1 MKGLSRAT
9 ALKVAAI
16 LSALMGIVSIAT
28 TLPLIARGAT
38 GVAQSTDSPPYFV
51 LMMALLLS
59 VIAIVAAYGAW
70 NQQRWGII
78 LILVVNLLNGLSA
91 VPGILFAPVPA
102 LRVTAI
108 GTVVVTILIV
118 VFCLWREHKPV
129 EA

>member
-102 LRVTAI
+102 LRVTSI
-108 GTVVVTILIV
+108 STVVVTILIV
-118 VFCLWREHKPV
+118 VFCLWRERKPV